1 MKNIEIQLSES
12 ARVKELMI
20 SSCTQSI
27 QNAADLIKSGWKEGP
42 KIGQELKRLRNIE
55 LEKIESKNV
64 SF

>member
-27 QNAADLIKSGWKEGP
+27 QNAADLIIE
-42 KIGQELKRLRNIE
+42 RNI
-55 LEKIESKNV
+55 
-64 SF
+64 SFSFIMET